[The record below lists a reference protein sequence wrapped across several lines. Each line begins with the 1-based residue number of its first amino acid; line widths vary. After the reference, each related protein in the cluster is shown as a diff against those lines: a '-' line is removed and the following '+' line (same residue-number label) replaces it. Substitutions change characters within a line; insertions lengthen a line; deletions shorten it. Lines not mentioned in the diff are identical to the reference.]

1 MKRQTTVHK
10 ICVNS
15 TIQSKLK
22 MREEKQE
29 LAGCLCWEDKKEGL
43 ESNSFVLI
51 LDLMEG
57 EKPKS
62 L

>member
-51 LDLMEG
+51 LDLME
-57 EKPKS
+57 
-62 L
+62 